1 MQDCCHQ
8 LIRRFSIR
16 QHWSILTIIVLT
28 PFFLA
33 GAIPI
38 LPTFDD
44 WTSLV
49 SPSFEPFF
57 SKERFLFFGYHWRPF
72 DSIFG
77 YIVGRNPQLLFPL
90 LNHICVVLGH
100 VCGAILL
107 FQIAR
112 KLRLNSFASNIATLF
127 FFLSPGMSAT
137 VLAVDGLNQ
146 TYANLWALLS
156 TLLYLSL
163 QGRKKYIAWLFF
175 IFIATLCK
183 ENALMYAL
191 ISPILAFSF
200 SIINRSI
207 LRKDLIIGIAIMVAY
222 ALAILLLPSNIDIH
236 PEYVPS
242 VDKTIK
248 DIFNFLL
255 STWFAVDFVSLLYPP
270 KRDILSAA
278 FTLLLSLPLL
288 YFVFIKNIKSFCNK
302 QLIGLLICLLLA
314 VAPHILTVF
323 SMMHTYAG
331 LPFAA
336 IIIATVIHQ
345 NTMTTNWKRA
355 IILYFIAAIF
365 VDIHLTLLSYQ
376 SGLVGKEMAQK
387 AIQKTLST
395 PNTQHTTP
403 QSVYIVIIE
412 DLHPHFSSFCVPP
425 SEAFGWGRAAQFENN
440 YSWPVELNDTIIE
453 RNEQYKQNAM
463 KIAQTALKQRQADC
477 AWIIDDLDI
486 EVIK

>member
-1 MQDCCHQ
+1 MQNSSHQ
-8 LIRRFSIR
+8 LIHRFSLR
-16 QHWSILTIIVLT
+16 QHWSILIIIVLT
-28 PFFLA
+28 PVFLI

-57 SKERFLFFGYHWRPF
+57 SKERFLFYGYHWRPF

-90 LNHICVVLGH
+90 LNHICVVIGH

-107 FQIAR
+107 FLLAR
-112 KLRLNSFASNIATLF
+112 KLRLNTWACNIATLF
-127 FFLSPGMSAT
+127 FFLSPGMLAT

-146 TYANLWALLS
+146 TYANLWGLVATILYMSLS
-156 TLLYLSL
+156 
-163 QGRKKYIAWLFF
+163 GRKKYITWLFF

-191 ISPILAFSF
+191 IAPILSFAFGLINKTTF
-200 SIINRSI
+200 YKDIIVGVI
-207 LRKDLIIGIAIMVAY
+207 LMAVY

-242 VDKTIK
+242 ISKTIK
-248 DIFNFLL
+248 DIFKFLL
-255 STWFAVDFVSLLYPP
+255 STWFAVDFVSLLYQPN
-270 KRDILSAA
+270 RNILIAA
-278 FTLLLSLPLL
+278 ITLLLSLPLL
-288 YFVFIKNIKSFCNK
+288 YYVFIKNIKSFYKK
-302 QLIGLLICLLLA
+302 QLIGLVICLLLA

-336 IIIATVIHQ
+336 LIIG
-345 NTMTTNWKRA
+345 A
-355 IILYFIAAIF
+355 IIHKNPITKKWKSVIVLYFIAAIF
-365 VDIHLTLLSYQ
+365 VDIHLTYLSYQ
-376 SGLVGKEMAQK
+376 SGLVGKEMAQQ
-387 AIQKTLST
+387 AVEKTNTS
-395 PNTQHTTP
+395 PN
-403 QSVYIVIIE
+403 SVYIVIIE

-425 SEAFGWGRAAQFENN
+425 SEAFGWGRAAQYETN
-440 YSWPVELNDTIIE
+440 YQWPTQLNDTIIE
-453 RNEQYKQNAM
+453 RNNESKQNAI
-463 KIAQTALKQRQADC
+463 KIAQTALEKHKADC
-477 AWIIDDLDI
+477 AWIVDDKDI
-486 EVIK
+486 QVIR